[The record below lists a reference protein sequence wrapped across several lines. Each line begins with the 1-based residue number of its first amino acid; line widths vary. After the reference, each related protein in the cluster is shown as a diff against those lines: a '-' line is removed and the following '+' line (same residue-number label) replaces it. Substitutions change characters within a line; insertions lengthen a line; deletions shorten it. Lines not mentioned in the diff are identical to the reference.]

1 MSGIEFMHS
10 IEQVHWN
17 LRPNNCLLDEGYNVK
32 LTDFGLI
39 SQKNLS
45 TSIANFLYSAPEL
58 IELFNPTKTTEANFS
73 INGVKCDI
81 FSAGI
86 ILYELVTGNLPFN
99 DELCDYNN
107 EQFERLQDREST
119 FW

>member
-1 MSGIEFMHS
+1 MREGDRKL
-10 IEQVHWN
+10 
-17 LRPNNCLLDEGYNVK
+17 LRGWYAEGFAPLDSSAIG
-32 LTDFGLI
+32 
-39 SQKNLS
+39 S
-45 TSIANFLYSAPEL
+45 LYSAPEL
-58 IELFNPTKTTEANFS
+58 GSEDGYSLE
-73 INGVKCDI
+73 VDI